1 MTYRNVPTPTEI
13 SVRLRSIEKRISF
26 LSTLTGRGW
35 GSHTISHEVSQVKNS
50 FAVFL
55 NDDVKLCVDVGA
67 NQGDYTNELM
77 RVFRN
82 SEIHLFEPSSRNI
95 DFLHTRFDMQDRV
108 KINGCGLSDS
118 ERDTVLHS
126 NFPGSGLASLTKRN
140 LDHFNIRF
148 DHSEKCRV
156 IRFESYWKSELQE
169 KRVDFAKLDV
179 EGHELDVLIGFGKAL
194 QFTKLIQF
202 EFGGCNIDTR
212 TYFRDFWSFFSDQKF
227 KVYRM
232 TPFGLS
238 LISRYQESD
247 EIFSTTNFLAKNVL
261 CDEDT
266 SCL

>member
-1 MTYRNVPTPTEI
+1 MTNHNATKPIEI
-13 SVRLRSIEKRISF
+13 SLRLRSIEKKIAF
-26 LSTLTGRGW
+26 LSNLTGRGW
-35 GSHTISHEVSQVKNS
+35 GSHTISQEVNQLKESCT
-50 FAVFL
+50 FIL
-55 NDDVKLCVDVGA
+55 NDDVNLCVDVGA
-67 NQGDYTNELM
+67 NKGDYTSELM
-77 RVFRN
+77 RAFPN
-82 SEIHLFEPSSRNI
+82 SEIHLFEPSSTNI
-95 DFLHTRFDMQDRV
+95 DFLHTRFDKLDRV
-108 KINGCGLSDS
+108 KINGLGLSDRD
-118 ERDTVLHS
+118 RDTLLYS
-126 NFPGSGLASLTKRN
+126 ESPGSGLSSLTKRN

-156 IRFESYWKSELQE
+156 IKFQSYWKSELQE

-247 EIFSTTNFLAKNVL
+247 ENFSTTNFLAKNML
-261 CDEDT
+261 CDEDM